1 MKIPW
6 SRGDKAPPAAQSPW
20 WNGRAVRPIAM
31 RRAPRCRGFSQ
42 GSPEAIAAIA
52 ILGSFHL
59 QFVGYIYINP
69 Y

>member
-1 MKIPW
+1 
-6 SRGDKAPPAAQSPW
+6 
-20 WNGRAVRPIAM
+20 M

-52 ILGSFHL
+52 ILESFHL